1 MMTSPLEQVLKNN
14 EDLIIRFLEIL
25 QGKETKARVNLD
37 GMKFRIGKT
46 DVLVNGT
53 VELSV
58 VPSKANDKKKK

>member
-1 MMTSPLEQVLKNN
+1 MMAGSLGQVLKNN

-53 VELSV
+53 VELSII
-58 VPSKANDKKKK
+58 PPKAKDKKKK